1 MKFFQTVCYSLSCRD
16 QVSRSTY
23 QEPTVYIQHYNMH
36 ANSNFFEEKVT
47 ETKPLPCRN
56 KYYHFKSKID
66 CFAIKTFCRQSH
78 VHLLVTH
85 ALITLKMADDFIYD
99 SEYMKIHIF
108 ELRKK

>member
-1 MKFFQTVCYSLSCRD
+1 MFVIQSFVKRKIIKFFQTVCYSLSCRD

-78 VHLLVTH
+78 EPFIGH
-85 ALITLKMADDFIYD
+85 ACTNQ
-99 SEYMKIHIF
+99 SEDG
-108 ELRKK
+108 R